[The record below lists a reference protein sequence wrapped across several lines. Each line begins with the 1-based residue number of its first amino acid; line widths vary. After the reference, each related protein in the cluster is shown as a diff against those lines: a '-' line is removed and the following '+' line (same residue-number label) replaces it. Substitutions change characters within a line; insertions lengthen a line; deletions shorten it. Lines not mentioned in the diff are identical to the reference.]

1 MAILP
6 LGLNIAERRCCMRRQ
21 PNGRQGTYAARDWPA
36 GPARA
41 SVVNKKAQWLSSPEG
56 VQRLLAHLQSAISE
70 PILPKVGN
78 TLRSY
83 FKHLH
88 RRKGE
93 TMTNFC
99 ARHREEY
106 ENVSGPVPNGQ
117 GQQDTHIFE
126 EKPRTRR
133 TSWPSVAQQSRE
145 TSGPMAQRD
154 SAEHP
159 ALGALGGFISR
170 R

>member
-78 TLRSY
+78 TVRSY
-83 FKHLH
+83 FKHLR

-99 ARHREEY
+99 ARQREEY
-106 ENVSGPVPNGQ
+106 EYVSGPVPNGRKDNKTHTSSKRSPEQ
-117 GQQDTHIFE
+117 DAPAGRAWPNRAARPHGQ
-126 EKPRTRR
+126 
-133 TSWPSVAQQSRE
+133 WPNVTVRNIQHWE
-145 TSGPMAQRD
+145 L
-154 SAEHP
+154 SA
-159 ALGALGGFISR
+159 GS
-170 R
+170 